1 MTLIA
6 LKREVAAGFRRF
18 SVERMSSFQT
28 DDKSL
33 YRVGPLIRKQRVAPV
48 CQKACRG
55 LFVWQ
60 EDGNARKRVHF
71 LAKIKDSALILGL

>member
-1 MTLIA
+1 LIA

-33 YRVGPLIRKQRVAPV
+33 YRVCPIQIGNNGYPV
-48 CQKACRG
+48 LSERLCG
-55 LFVWQ
+55 LF
-60 EDGNARKRVHF
+60 
-71 LAKIKDSALILGL
+71 